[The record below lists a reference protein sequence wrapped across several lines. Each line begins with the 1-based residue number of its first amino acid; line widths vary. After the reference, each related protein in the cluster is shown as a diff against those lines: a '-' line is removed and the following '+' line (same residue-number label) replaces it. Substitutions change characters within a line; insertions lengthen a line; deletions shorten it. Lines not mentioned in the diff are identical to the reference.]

1 MYIKIAA
8 FGFFFFCEI
17 KYFFITNLQAP
28 LTWSSQEP

>member
-8 FGFFFFCEI
+8 FGFFFCEI